1 VHVAAAAAANCTEH
15 DDDDNEVAAGGYLE
29 ALEHETA
36 TLQKRVAACR
46 SRLIVATVFDVT

>member
-1 VHVAAAAAANCTEH
+1 VLVAAAAAANCTEH

-46 SRLIVATVFDVT
+46 SRLMVATVFDVT